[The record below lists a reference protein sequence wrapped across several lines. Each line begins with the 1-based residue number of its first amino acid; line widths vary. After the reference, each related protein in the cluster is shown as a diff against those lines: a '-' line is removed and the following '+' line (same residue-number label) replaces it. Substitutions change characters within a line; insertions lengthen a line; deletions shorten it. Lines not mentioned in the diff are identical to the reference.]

1 MKRKVFFSFH
11 YQKDNW
17 RVQQVRNMGVIEGN
31 TIATPNN
38 WETIARKGDE
48 AIKNWIDQH
57 LMGCSCLVV
66 LIGEET
72 SNRKYVLY
80 EIEKAWNRGMGV
92 LGIYIDGLKDKEN
105 RISQRGNNP
114 FTRFK
119 FQNPLLNFDVPI
131 LDPNNYR
138 FLQKLTSQDVY
149 RIIEGNLEEHIEK
162 AINYRKNKLS
172 IFKKS

>member
-80 EIEKAWNRGMGV
+80 EIESAWNCGMGV
-92 LGIYIDGLKDKEN
+92 LGIYIDGLKDKES
-105 RISQRGNNP
+105 RISRRGNNP
-114 FTRFK
+114 FTKFK
-119 FQNPLLNFDVPI
+119 FQNFLLNFDVPI
-131 LDPNNYR
+131 LDPNNYG
-138 FLQKLTSQDVY
+138 FLRKLTSQDAY
-149 RIIEGNLEEHIEK
+149 EIIEDNLKEYIEK
-162 AINYRKNKLS
+162 AINYRKNKPP
-172 IFKKS
+172 IFKR

>member
-1 MKRKVFFSFH
+1 MSVYYSFH
-11 YQKDNW
+11 YAEDVH
-17 RVQQVRNMGVIEGN
+17 RVQLIRNMGVIEGN
-31 TIATPNN
+31 TITTPND
-38 WETIARKGDE
+38 WETIARKGDQ
-48 AIKNWIDQH
+48 AIKNWIDQN
-57 LMGCSCLVV
+57 LIGCSCLVV

-80 EIEKAWNRGMGV
+80 EIESAWNRGMGV
-92 LGIYIDGLKDKEN
+92 LGIYIDGLKDIES
-105 RISQRGNNP
+105 RISRRGNNP

-119 FQNPLLNFDVPI
+119 FQNPLLRFNVPI

-138 FLQKLTSQDVY
+138 FLRKLTSQDVY
-149 RIIEGNLEEHIEK
+149 RIIEDNLEEYIEK